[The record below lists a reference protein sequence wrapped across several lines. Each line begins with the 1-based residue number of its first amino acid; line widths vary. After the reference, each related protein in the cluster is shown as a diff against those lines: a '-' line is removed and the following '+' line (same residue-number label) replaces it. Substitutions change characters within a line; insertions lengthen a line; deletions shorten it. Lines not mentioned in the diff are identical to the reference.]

1 MRKTVAPA
9 KGLNGTLDLPAD
21 KSIAQ
26 RSALF
31 ALLSPEPSLITN
43 YPAAEDPLTAL
54 ACIRRLGADVRQN
67 GNEVRITGTGR
78 DDIRIPAGPVDCGN
92 SGTVMRLLA
101 GILAGAG
108 IPATL
113 TGDASLSRRP
123 MKRIM
128 DPLSRMGADIRSAD
142 GGLPPLDI
150 RREKPFQ
157 PIRFQLPVASA
168 QLKSCVLLAGLF
180 GEEPTH
186 VLEPVA
192 TRNHTETML
201 GLPVVRDKEANIIT
215 SSRQHVIPPQKLE
228 IPGDFSAAAFWLV
241 AGTIVPGSEIVLPA
255 TGVNPTRCAA
265 MHILRRMGADIEI
278 SGDRKGGKDG
288 KGRKEPVARLRV
300 RSARLVP
307 AEIHP
312 QEIPNAIDEMPVLA
326 VAMAFADGVS
336 RITGAGELRFK
347 ESDRLDAIQA
357 ILESAGVRVEG
368 HEDGLTIYGQPGRTV
383 RAARHD
389 SRHDHRIAMAAA
401 ILSLMADDV
410 SEIDNA
416 QAASVSYPDFWSHLD
431 SLAHR

>member
-1 MRKTVAPA
+1 MKKTVIPA
-9 KGLNGTLDLPAD
+9 EGLKGTLALPAD

-31 ALLSPEPSLITN
+31 ALLSPGPSRITN
-43 YPAAEDPLTAL
+43 YPAAGDPLTAL
-54 ACIRRLGADVRQN
+54 SCVRQLGADVMHN

-78 DDIRIPAGPVDCGN
+78 DGIRIPAEPVDCGN

-108 IPATL
+108 IPARL
-113 TGDASLSRRP
+113 VGDSSLSRRP

-150 RREKPFQ
+150 LREKPFQ
-157 PIRFQLPVASA
+157 SIRFQLPVASA

-180 GEEPTH
+180 GKEPTR

-201 GLPVVRDKEANIIT
+201 GLPVERQKGTNIIT
-215 SSRQHVIPPQKLE
+215 SSRQYAIPTQNLE

-265 MHILRRMGADIEI
+265 MHVLQRMGADIEV
-278 SGDRKGGKDG
+278 GEVHQDG
-288 KGRKEPVARLRV
+288 KEPVARLRV
-300 RSARLVP
+300 RSARLTP

-312 QEIPNAIDEMPVLA
+312 REIPNAIDELPVLA

-336 RITGAGELRFK
+336 RITGARELRYK
-347 ESDRLDAIQA
+347 ESDRLDAIQTV
-357 ILESAGVRVEG
+357 LEAGGVRVEG
-368 HEDGLTIYGQPGRTV
+368 HEDGLTIYGKPGRKV
-383 RAARHD
+383 RAACHN
-389 SRHDHRIAMAAA
+389 SRQDHRIAMAAA
-401 ILSLMADDV
+401 ILSLMGDGD
-410 SEIDNA
+410 SKIDNA
-416 QAASVSYPDFWSHLD
+416 EAASVSYPDFWSHLD

>member
-9 KGLNGTLDLPAD
+9 EGLEGTVFLPAD

-26 RSALF
+26 RAALF
-31 ALLSPEPSLITN
+31 ALLSPGPSRITN
-43 YPAAEDPLTAL
+43 YPAAGDPLTAL
-54 ACIRRLGADVRQN
+54 SCVRQLGADVMHS
-67 GNEVRITGTGR
+67 GNEVQIAGTGR
-78 DDIRIPAGPVDCGN
+78 DDIRIPAEPVDCGN

-108 IPATL
+108 VPARL
-113 TGDASLSRRP
+113 EGDASLSRRP

-128 DPLSRMGADIRSAD
+128 DPLTRMGADIRSAD

-157 PIRFQLPVASA
+157 SIHFPLPVASA

-180 GEEPTH
+180 GKEPTR
-186 VLEPVA
+186 VLEPVS

-201 GLPVVRDKEANIIT
+201 GLPVAREKEANVIT
-215 SSRQHVIPPQKLE
+215 SSRQHAIHPQNLE

-241 AGTIVPGSEIVLPA
+241 AGTIVPGSDIVLPA
-255 TGVNPTRCAA
+255 TGVNPTRCAT
-265 MHILRRMGADIEI
+265 MHILRRMGADIGI
-278 SGDRKGGKDG
+278 SEDHQGGK
-288 KGRKEPVARLRV
+288 EAVARLRV
-300 RSARLVP
+300 RSANLTP

-312 QEIPNAIDEMPVLA
+312 QEIPNAIDELPVLA

-336 RITGAGELRFK
+336 RITGAGELRYK

-357 ILESAGVRVEG
+357 VLEAGGVRVEG
-368 HEDGLTIYGQPGRTV
+368 HKDGLTIYGKPGRKV
-383 RAARHD
+383 RAERHD

-401 ILSLMADDV
+401 ILSLMGDGD
-410 SEIDNA
+410 SEIENA
-416 QAASVSYPDFWSHLD
+416 EAASVSYPDFWSHLD

>member
-1 MRKTVAPA
+1 MRKTVEPA
-9 KGLNGTLDLPAD
+9 ARLHGTIIPPAD

-31 ALLSPEPSLITN
+31 ALLSTETSRITN
-43 YPAAEDPLTAL
+43 YPMAEDPRTAL
-54 ACIRRLGADVRQN
+54 ACIRRLGAVVEDDGDTIQ
-67 GNEVRITGTGR
+67 ITGTGR
-78 DDIRIPAGPVDCGN
+78 DGMLAPRVPVDCGN

-128 DPLSRMGADIRSAD
+128 DPLTRMGAEIRSAD
-142 GGLPPLDI
+142 GGLPPLEI
-150 RREKPFQ
+150 RRDGPLKPF
-157 PIRFQLPVASA
+157 RFRLPVASA

-180 GEEPTH
+180 GEEATQ

-192 TRNHTETML
+192 SRNHTEAML
-201 GLPVVRDKEANIIT
+201 GLPVVRQQGANVIS
-215 SSRQHVIPPQKLE
+215 SSRQHPIPPQNLQ

-241 AGTIVPGSEIVLPA
+241 AGSIVPDSEIVMPA
-255 TGVNPTRCAA
+255 TGVNPTRSAA
-265 MHILRRMGADIEI
+265 LDILRRMGADIVDEVEDQA
-278 SGDRKGGKDG
+278 GN
-288 KGRKEPVARLRV
+288 EPVALLRV
-300 RSARLVP
+300 RSAPLKP
-307 AEIHP
+307 TLIHP
-312 QEIPNAIDEMPVLA
+312 DEIPNAIDELPVLC

-336 RITGAGELRFK
+336 RITGAEELRYK
-347 ESDRLDAIQA
+347 ESDRLEAIRQVLVA
-357 ILESAGVRVEG
+357 GGVRVEG
-368 HEDGLTIYGQPGRTV
+368 HRDGLTIYGEPGRKIHG
-383 RAARHD
+383 AHHD

-401 ILSLMADDV
+401 ILSLMGEHA

-416 QAASVSYPDFWSHLD
+416 EAASVSYPEFWSHLD

>member
-9 KGLNGTLDLPAD
+9 EGLEGTVTLPAD

-31 ALLSPEPSLITN
+31 ALLSTGPSRITN
-43 YPAAEDPLTAL
+43 YPTAEDPLTAL
-54 ACIRRLGADVRQN
+54 SCIRQLGADVMHN
-67 GNEVRITGTGR
+67 GNEVLITGTGR
-78 DDIRIPAGPVDCGN
+78 DDIRIPTEPVDCGN

-108 IPATL
+108 IPARL
-113 TGDASLSRRP
+113 MGDASLSRRP

-157 PIRFQLPVASA
+157 SIRFQLPVASA
-168 QLKSCVLLAGLF
+168 QLKSSVLLAGLF
-180 GEEPTH
+180 GKEPTR

-192 TRNHTETML
+192 TRNHTEIML
-201 GLPVVRDKEANIIT
+201 GLPVERQKEANVIT
-215 SSRQHVIPPQKLE
+215 SSRQHAISSQNLE

-265 MHILRRMGADIEI
+265 MHILQRMGADIEI
-278 SGDRKGGKDG
+278 GEDHQGG
-288 KGRKEPVARLRV
+288 KEPVARLRV
-300 RSARLVP
+300 RSARLTP

-312 QEIPNAIDEMPVLA
+312 QEIPNAIDELPVLA

-336 RITGAGELRFK
+336 RITGAGELRYK
-347 ESDRLDAIQA
+347 ESDRLDAIQN
-357 ILESAGVRVEG
+357 ILEAGGVRVEG
-368 HEDGLTIYGQPGRTV
+368 HKDGLTIYGQPGRKV

-401 ILSLMADDV
+401 ILSLMGDGG
-410 SEIDNA
+410 SEIANA
-416 QAASVSYPDFWSHLD
+416 EAASVSYPDFWSHLD